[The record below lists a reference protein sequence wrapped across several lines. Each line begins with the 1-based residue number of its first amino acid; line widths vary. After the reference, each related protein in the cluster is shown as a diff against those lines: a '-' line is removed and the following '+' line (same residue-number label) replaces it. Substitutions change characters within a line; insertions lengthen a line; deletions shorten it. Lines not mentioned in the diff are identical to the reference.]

1 MEIYIKTVE
10 DPNHEPNKLHVED
23 EIQQLITQIETILF
37 TRKGDV
43 LGMPDF
49 GCSLEDMLFTLGFAE
64 YKIKQEIR
72 SQLNAYCPLANKH
85 MVNIEVTFEKGE
97 VRDIGYIDIKI
108 NNTYTV
114 SVRA

>member
-72 SQLNAYCPLANKH
+72 NQLTAYCPLATKH
-85 MVNIEVTFEKGE
+85 NVTIDVSFQKGE

-108 NNTYTV
+108 DNQYTV
-114 SVRA
+114 AVRA